1 MGRIPK
7 QTFFLKRHTDGQQA
21 HEKKML
27 NIGNY
32 CINANQNYI
41 EVPPH
46 TSGHH
51 YKSPKTNAGEG
62 VEKKEPS
69 YTVGWKVN
77 WYNNC
82 YGKQGDNSE
91 N

>member
-7 QTFFLKRHTDGQQA
+7 QTFFLKRHIDGQQA
-21 HEKKML
+21 HEKTML

-32 CINANQNYI
+32 CINANQNYT

-62 VEKKEPS
+62 VEKKGTLLHCWLEGKL
-69 YTVGWKVN
+69 VQQLLWKT
-77 WYNNC
+77 
-82 YGKQGDNSE
+82 GR
-91 N
+91 